1 MTALDVSE
9 LHIKTTAAQK
19 AVFEESLKQVTELL
33 SDVGIINGVSP
44 TILGF
49 PPTSSMSN
57 SAATARTAAHLRPL
71 CAQDAI
77 TIIFEEGRKAIDA
90 ALRGLMNIRNEESV
104 AEFPKVKAMRISV
117 GWFSSPAYAVIYST
131 WRSSAQRA
139 ARLATSFGNGSRLRS
154 RLGGL
159 VSAADQKLLGFVED
173 MLDICGSRDLDYVCF
188 MDTAVTVRLSHQ
200 EGSLKTFL
208 ED

>member
-49 PPTSSMSN
+49 QPTSSMSN
-57 SAATARTAAHLRPL
+57 SAATARTAARLRPL
-71 CAQDAI
+71 CTQHAI

-104 AEFPKVKAMRISV
+104 AEVPKVKAMRISV
-117 GWFSSPAYAVIYST
+117 GWFSSPAYAVVYST

-139 ARLATSFGNGSRLRS
+139 ARLATTFGNGSRLRS
-154 RLGGL
+154 RLWRLGVCSRL
-159 VSAADQKLLGFVED
+159 EAAGF
-173 MLDICGSRDLDYVCF
+173 R
-188 MDTAVTVRLSHQ
+188 
-200 EGSLKTFL
+200 
-208 ED
+208 